1 MHALVGCSVFKCPKN
16 LAAKSGSAKADS
28 GQRETGPLMVA
39 RGVLRKLRSE
49 GATKKVASHEGRIE
63 AATSFR
69 AERQYCGLICHQSR
83 AVANVEQDNGHDC
96 GPKMMGRTSML
107 RR

>member
-1 MHALVGCSVFKCPKN
+1 
-16 LAAKSGSAKADS
+16 
-28 GQRETGPLMVA
+28 
-39 RGVLRKLRSE
+39 
-49 GATKKVASHEGRIE
+49 
-63 AATSFR
+63 
-69 AERQYCGLICHQSR
+69 LICHQSR